1 MLKGSLPYYRLSVI
15 LIFLSSMVVSLNF
28 LDPINWPKQVLLV
41 VAAGYVFLQSLYV
54 ASINKDKY
62 IVRVVFLILGSAI
75 FYAIPALFVNVDLS
89 RFLWGVFGRNN
100 GFVTNISLILIC
112 AASFLFARNGASLI
126 DFLRISTLLTF
137 VSGLYGYI
145 QLFKFDFVNWSKQ
158 NEVFS
163 LFGNS
168 NFASAAFAVGTM
180 SSFLLC
186 LDSLKEQRVFESWIS
201 GASFIFLAGITY
213 FTKSIQGVLGILICI
228 VLVSI
233 IMVFRRSR
241 VLGWAIMS
249 LAIPAVLLILLGFY
263 GEGPLG
269 SRIYQYTLALRL
281 EYWIAGLKMGFDN
294 LLFGVGY
301 ESYGDFF
308 QRYRSDEVTQMT
320 GVGLTTNNAHNP
332 FIQIFATLGIVGSI
346 PLVTLFVTTL
356 TQSAR
361 SFLSKELSEKSL
373 SNKKIASVLFLSSWS
388 MAFFSIDNIAIA
400 TLNWF
405 IMGLAS
411 GVNFTNNS
419 GELQAASSNRK
430 LKFNQ
435 GKSMKG
441 WTEYRKEISL
451 VVSLALS
458 AFSWTSSTPNRDLVK
473 IFNNDQINESDPT
486 WLNARQN
493 ALLKVVENPMSRE
506 TELKW
511 AAEAFY
517 NLGLEDATI
526 KTLVIGVRRFPSDM
540 NLLDNLAFVYERKAD
555 FESAIEVRRLQL
567 DLEKRNW
574 RIHYF
579 LALDLQ
585 KLGKSQES
593 KQELRNIVDLKKFM
607 SKEEIVQFQEI
618 ERNFGE

>member
-1 MLKGSLPYYRLSVI
+1 MLKGSPPYYRLSVI

-28 LDPINWPKQVLLV
+28 LDPINWPKQILIV

-54 ASINKDKY
+54 ASINKDQY
-62 IVRVVFLILGSAI
+62 IVRVVFLILGSAM

-126 DFLRISTLLTF
+126 DFLRISTFLTF
-137 VSGLYGYI
+137 ISGVYGYV
-145 QLFKFDFVNWSKQ
+145 QLFRFDFVDWSKQ

-163 LFGNS
+163 LFGNA
-168 NFASAAFAVGTM
+168 NFASAAFAVGTI
-180 SSFLLC
+180 SSLLLC
-186 LDSLKEQRVFESWIS
+186 LDSLKEGRIFESWIS
-201 GASFIFLAGITY
+201 GASFTILAGITY
-213 FTKSIQGVLGILICI
+213 FTKSIQGVLGILIAI

-233 IMVFRRSR
+233 ILVFRRSR

-249 LAIPAVLLILLGFY
+249 LAIPAVLLILMGFY

-281 EYWIAGLKMGFDN
+281 EYWVAGLKMGLDN

-332 FIQIFATLGIVGSI
+332 FIQIFATLGILGSI
-346 PLVTLFVTTL
+346 PLVTLFVSTL
-356 TQSAR
+356 IQSAR
-361 SFLSKELSEKSL
+361 NFLSKELSGKSL

-405 IMGLAS
+405 IMGMAL
-411 GVNFTNNS
+411 GVNFTNSNR
-419 GELQAASSNRK
+419 ELQSGTSNRK
-430 LKFNQ
+430 LKLNQ

-441 WTEYRKEISL
+441 WTEYRKEFSL
-451 VVSLALS
+451 VVTLTLL
-458 AFSWTSSTPNRDLVK
+458 AFSWTSAAPNRDLAE
-473 IFNNDQINESDPT
+473 IFNNNQINESDPN
-486 WLNARQN
+486 WLNTRQN

-526 KTLVIGVRRFPSDM
+526 KTLVIGARRFPSDM

-567 DLEKRNW
+567 DIEKRNW
-574 RIHYF
+574 RIYYF

-607 SKEEIVQFQEI
+607 SKEEIEQFQEI

>member
-15 LIFLSSMVVSLNF
+15 LIFLSSMIVSLNF

-54 ASINKDKY
+54 ASINKDNY
-62 IVRVVFLILGSAI
+62 RVRVVFVILGSAI

-126 DFLRISTLLTF
+126 DFLRISTFLTF

-145 QLFKFDFVNWSKQ
+145 QLFKFDFVDWSKQ

-168 NFASAAFAVGTM
+168 NFASAAFAVGAM
-180 SSFLLC
+180 SSLLLC

-213 FTKSIQGVLGILICI
+213 FTRSIQGVLGILICI

-249 LAIPAVLLILLGFY
+249 LAIPAVLLILVGFY

-346 PLVTLFVTTL
+346 PLVMLFVSTL
-356 TQSAR
+356 IQSAR
-361 SFLSKELSEKSL
+361 SILSKELSEKSL

-400 TLNWF
+400 TLNWS
-405 IMGLAS
+405 IMGLAL
-411 GVNFTNNS
+411 GVNFTNGN
-419 GELQAASSNRK
+419 GELQAVASNRK
-430 LKFNQ
+430 LRFNQ

-451 VVSLALS
+451 VVSLSLL

-473 IFNNDQINESDPT
+473 IFNNNQINESDPN

-540 NLLDNLAFVYERKAD
+540 TLLDNLAFVYERKSE

-574 RIHYF
+574 RIYYF

-593 KQELRNIVDLKKFM
+593 KQELGNIVDLKKFM
-607 SKEEIVQFQEI
+607 SEEDVAQFQEI

>member
-1 MLKGSLPYYRLSVI
+1 MLKGLLPYYRLSVI
-15 LIFLSSMVVSLNF
+15 LIFLSSMIVSLNF
-28 LDPINWPKQVLLV
+28 LDPINWPKQILLV

-54 ASINKDKY
+54 ASINRDKY
-62 IVRVVFLILGSAI
+62 RVRVVFLILGSAI

-168 NFASAAFAVGTM
+168 NFASAAFAVGAM
-180 SSFLLC
+180 SSLLLC

-213 FTKSIQGVLGILICI
+213 FTRSIQGVLGILICI

-249 LAIPAVLLILLGFY
+249 LAIPAVLLILVGFY

-346 PLVTLFVTTL
+346 PLVMLFVSTL
-356 TQSAR
+356 IQSAR
-361 SFLSKELSEKSL
+361 SILSKELSEKSL

-400 TLNWF
+400 TLNWS
-405 IMGLAS
+405 IMGLAL
-411 GVNFTNNS
+411 GVNFTNGN
-419 GELQAASSNRK
+419 GELQAVASNRK
-430 LKFNQ
+430 LRFNQ

-451 VVSLALS
+451 VVSLSLL

-473 IFNNDQINESDPT
+473 IFNNNQINESDPN

-540 NLLDNLAFVYERKAD
+540 TLLDNLAFVYERKSE

-574 RIHYF
+574 RIYYF

-593 KQELRNIVDLKKFM
+593 KQELGNIVDLKKFM
-607 SKEEIVQFQEI
+607 SEEDVAQFQEI

>member
-15 LIFLSSMVVSLNF
+15 LIFLSSMIVSLNF

-54 ASINKDKY
+54 ASINKDNY
-62 IVRVVFLILGSAI
+62 RVRVVFLILGSAI

-126 DFLRISTLLTF
+126 DFLRISTFLTF

-145 QLFKFDFVNWSKQ
+145 QLFKFDFVDWSKQ

-168 NFASAAFAVGTM
+168 NFASAAFAVGAM
-180 SSFLLC
+180 SSLLLC

-213 FTKSIQGVLGILICI
+213 FTRSIQGVLGILICI

-249 LAIPAVLLILLGFY
+249 LAIPAVLLILVGFY

-346 PLVTLFVTTL
+346 PLVMLFVSTL
-356 TQSAR
+356 IQSAR
-361 SFLSKELSEKSL
+361 SILSKELSEKSL

-400 TLNWF
+400 TLNWS
-405 IMGLAS
+405 IMGLAL
-411 GVNFTNNS
+411 GVNFTNGN
-419 GELQAASSNRK
+419 GELQAVASNRK
-430 LKFNQ
+430 LRFNQ

-451 VVSLALS
+451 VVSLSLL

-473 IFNNDQINESDPT
+473 IFNNNQIDESDPN

-540 NLLDNLAFVYERKAD
+540 TLLDNLAFVYERKSE

-574 RIHYF
+574 RIYYF

-593 KQELRNIVDLKKFM
+593 KQELGNIVDLKKFM
-607 SKEEIVQFQEI
+607 SEEDVAQFQEI

>member
-1 MLKGSLPYYRLSVI
+1 
-15 LIFLSSMVVSLNF
+15 MVVSLNF

-405 IMGLAS
+405 IMGLAL

-473 IFNNDQINESDPT
+473 IFNNNQINESDPT

-540 NLLDNLAFVYERKAD
+540 NLLDTLAFVYERKAD

-574 RIHYF
+574 RIYYF

>member
-1 MLKGSLPYYRLSVI
+1 MFKGSLPYYRLSVI
-15 LIFLSSMVVSLNF
+15 SIFLSSMIVSLSF
-28 LDPINWPKQVLLV
+28 LDPINWPKQILLV

-54 ASINKDKY
+54 ASINKDEY
-62 IVRVVFLILGSAI
+62 IVRVVFLILGSAM
-75 FYAIPALFVNVDLS
+75 FYAIPALFVHVDLS

-168 NFASAAFAVGTM
+168 NFASAAFAVGTI
-180 SSFLLC
+180 SSFLLF
-186 LDSLKEQRVFESWIS
+186 LDSLKEGRKFESWIS
-201 GASFIFLAGITY
+201 GAGFIFLAGITY
-213 FTKSIQGVLGILICI
+213 FTKSIQGILGILICI

-249 LAIPAVLLILLGFY
+249 LAIPAVLLILVGFY

-281 EYWIAGLKMGFDN
+281 EYWIAGLKMGLDN
-294 LLFGVGY
+294 FLFGVGY

-308 QRYRSDEVTQMT
+308 QRYRSDEVTQIT

-346 PLVTLFVTTL
+346 PLVTLFLSTL
-356 TQSAR
+356 IQSAR

-373 SNKKIASVLFLSSWS
+373 SNKKIASVLFLSTWS

-400 TLNWF
+400 SLNWF
-405 IMGLAS
+405 IMGMAL
-411 GVNFTNNS
+411 GVAFSDKNVEIQSVTS
-419 GELQAASSNRK
+419 KEK
-430 LKFNQ
+430 LRFNQ
-435 GKSMKG
+435 GKSIRG
-441 WTEYRKEISL
+441 WTEYRKEFSL
-451 VVSLALS
+451 VVSLSLLV
-458 AFSWTSSTPNRDLVK
+458 FSWTSSAPNRNLAE
-473 IFNNDQINESDPT
+473 IFNNNQINNSDPN
-486 WLNARQN
+486 WLNSRQN

-506 TELKW
+506 TEFKW

-526 KTLVIGVRRFPSDM
+526 KTLIIGIRRFPSDM
-540 NLLDNLAFVYERKAD
+540 TLLDNLAFIYERKGEFD
-555 FESAIEVRRLQL
+555 SAIEVRKLQL

-574 RIHYF
+574 RIYYF
-579 LALDLQ
+579 LALDLNQ
-585 KLGKSQES
+585 LGRKEEAKRILLEIKSLYKYIDSSEENAYAEAVQELGK
-593 KQELRNIVDLKKFM
+593 
-607 SKEEIVQFQEI
+607 
-618 ERNFGE
+618 

>member
-15 LIFLSSMVVSLNF
+15 LIFLSSMIVSLNF

-54 ASINKDKY
+54 ASINKDNY
-62 IVRVVFLILGSAI
+62 RVRVVFLILSSAI

-126 DFLRISTLLTF
+126 DFLRISTFLTF

-168 NFASAAFAVGTM
+168 NFASAAFAVGAM

-201 GASFIFLAGITY
+201 GASFIILAGITY
-213 FTKSIQGVLGILICI
+213 FTRSIQGVLGILICI

-249 LAIPAVLLILLGFY
+249 LAIPAALLILVGFY

-269 SRIYQYTLALRL
+269 SRIYQYTLVLRL

-346 PLVTLFVTTL
+346 PLVMLFVSTL
-356 TQSAR
+356 IQSAR
-361 SFLSKELSEKSL
+361 SILSKELSEKSL

-400 TLNWF
+400 TLNWS
-405 IMGLAS
+405 IMGLAL
-411 GVNFTNNS
+411 GVNFTNGN
-419 GELQAASSNRK
+419 GELQAVASNRK
-430 LKFNQ
+430 LRFNQ

-451 VVSLALS
+451 VVSLSLL

-473 IFNNDQINESDPT
+473 IFNNNQINESDPN

-540 NLLDNLAFVYERKAD
+540 TLLDNLAFVYERKSE

-574 RIHYF
+574 RIYYF

-593 KQELRNIVDLKKFM
+593 KQELGNIVDLKKFM
-607 SKEEIVQFQEI
+607 SEEDVAQFQEI

>member
-15 LIFLSSMVVSLNF
+15 LIFLSSMIVSLNF

-54 ASINKDKY
+54 ASINKDNY
-62 IVRVVFLILGSAI
+62 RVRVVFLILGSAI

-126 DFLRISTLLTF
+126 DFLRISTFLTF

-145 QLFKFDFVNWSKQ
+145 QLFKFDFVDWSKQ

-168 NFASAAFAVGTM
+168 NFASAAFAVGAM
-180 SSFLLC
+180 SSLLLC

-213 FTKSIQGVLGILICI
+213 FTRSIQGVLGILICI

-249 LAIPAVLLILLGFY
+249 LAIPAVLLILVGFY

-346 PLVTLFVTTL
+346 PLVMLFVSTL
-356 TQSAR
+356 IQSAR
-361 SFLSKELSEKSL
+361 SILSKELSEKSL

-400 TLNWF
+400 TLNWS
-405 IMGLAS
+405 IMGLAL
-411 GVNFTNNS
+411 GVNFTNGN
-419 GELQAASSNRK
+419 GELQAVASNRK
-430 LKFNQ
+430 LRFNQ

-451 VVSLALS
+451 VVSLSLL

-473 IFNNDQINESDPT
+473 IFNNNQINESDPN

-517 NLGLEDATI
+517 NLGLEDAAI

-540 NLLDNLAFVYERKAD
+540 TLLDNLAFVYERKSE

-574 RIHYF
+574 RIYYF

-593 KQELRNIVDLKKFM
+593 KQELGNIVDLKKFM
-607 SKEEIVQFQEI
+607 SEEDVAQFQEI

>member
-1 MLKGSLPYYRLSVI
+1 MIKGSLPYYQLSVI
-15 LIFLSSMVVSLNF
+15 LIFLSSMIVSLNF
-28 LDPINWPKQVLLV
+28 LDPINWPKQILLV
-41 VAAGYVFLQSLYV
+41 VVAGYVVLQSLYV
-54 ASINKDKY
+54 ASINKDKH
-62 IVRVVFLILGSAI
+62 IVRVIFLIFGSAF
-75 FYAIPALFVNVDLS
+75 FYVIPALFVNVGLS

-145 QLFKFDFVNWSKQ
+145 QFFKLDFVNWSKQ

-201 GASFIFLAGITY
+201 GAGFIFLAGITY

-249 LAIPAVLLILLGFY
+249 LAIPAVLLILVGFY

-308 QRYRSDEVTQMT
+308 QRYRSDDVTQMT

-332 FIQIFATLGIVGSI
+332 FIQMFATLGIVGSI
-346 PLVTLFVTTL
+346 PLITLFASTL
-356 TQSAR
+356 IQSAR
-361 SFLSKELSEKSL
+361 SFLSKELSEKAL
-373 SNKKIASVLFLSSWS
+373 SNKKIALVLFLSSWS

-400 TLNWF
+400 SLNWF
-405 IMGLAS
+405 IMGLAL
-411 GVNFTNNS
+411 GVNFANNNV
-419 GELQAASSNRK
+419 ELQAVASNRK

-435 GKSMKG
+435 RKSMKG

-451 VVSLALS
+451 VVSLTLL

-473 IFNNDQINESDPT
+473 IFNNNQINESDPN
-486 WLNARQN
+486 WLDARQN

-526 KTLVIGVRRFPSDM
+526 KTLVIGIRRFPSDM
-540 NLLDNLAFVYERKAD
+540 TLLDNLAFIYERKGE
-555 FESAIEVRRLQL
+555 FEPAIEVRKLQL

-574 RIHYF
+574 RIYYF
-579 LALDLQ
+579 LALDLK
-585 KLGKSQES
+585 KLGRKEDAKRALLEIKSLYKYMDGSEE
-593 KQELRNIVDLKKFM
+593 KTYAEAVQELGK
-607 SKEEIVQFQEI
+607 
-618 ERNFGE
+618 

>member
-1 MLKGSLPYYRLSVI
+1 MLKGLLPYYRLSVI
-15 LIFLSSMVVSLNF
+15 LIFLSSMIVSLNF
-28 LDPINWPKQVLLV
+28 LDPINWPKQILLV

-62 IVRVVFLILGSAI
+62 RVRVVFLILGSAI

-126 DFLRISTLLTF
+126 DFLRISTFLTF

-145 QLFKFDFVNWSKQ
+145 QLFKFDFVDWSKQ

-168 NFASAAFAVGTM
+168 NFASAAFAVGAM
-180 SSFLLC
+180 SSLLLC

-213 FTKSIQGVLGILICI
+213 FTRSIQGVLGILICI

-249 LAIPAVLLILLGFY
+249 LAIPAVLLILVGFY

-269 SRIYQYTLALRL
+269 SRIYQYTLVLRL

-346 PLVTLFVTTL
+346 PLVMLFVSTL
-356 TQSAR
+356 IQSAR
-361 SFLSKELSEKSL
+361 SILSKELSEKSL

-405 IMGLAS
+405 IMGLAL
-411 GVNFTNNS
+411 GVNFTNGN
-419 GELQAASSNRK
+419 GELQAVASNRK
-430 LKFNQ
+430 LRFNQ

-451 VVSLALS
+451 VVSLSLL

-473 IFNNDQINESDPT
+473 IFNNNQINESDPN

-540 NLLDNLAFVYERKAD
+540 TLLDNLAFVYERKSE

-567 DLEKRNW
+567 NLEKRNW
-574 RIHYF
+574 RIYYF

-593 KQELRNIVDLKKFM
+593 KQELGNIVDLKKFM
-607 SKEEIVQFQEI
+607 SEEDVAQFQEI

>member
-15 LIFLSSMVVSLNF
+15 LIFLSSMIVSLNF
-28 LDPINWPKQVLLV
+28 LDPINWPKQILLV

-62 IVRVVFLILGSAI
+62 RVRVVFLILGSAI

-145 QLFKFDFVNWSKQ
+145 QLFKFDYVNWSKQ

-168 NFASAAFAVGTM
+168 NFASAAFAVGAM
-180 SSFLLC
+180 SSLLLC

-201 GASFIFLAGITY
+201 GVGFIFLAGITY
-213 FTKSIQGVLGILICI
+213 FTRSIQGVLGILICI

-249 LAIPAVLLILLGFY
+249 LAIPAALLILVGFY

-346 PLVTLFVTTL
+346 PLVMLFVSTL
-356 TQSAR
+356 IQSAR

-400 TLNWF
+400 TLNWS
-405 IMGLAS
+405 IMGLAL
-411 GVNFTNNS
+411 GVNFTNGN
-419 GELQAASSNRK
+419 GELQAVASNRK
-430 LKFNQ
+430 LRFNQ

-451 VVSLALS
+451 VVSLSLL

-473 IFNNDQINESDPT
+473 IFNNNQINESDPT

-540 NLLDNLAFVYERKAD
+540 TLLDNLAFVYERKSE

-574 RIHYF
+574 RIYYF

-593 KQELRNIVDLKKFM
+593 KQELGNIVDLKKFM
-607 SKEEIVQFQEI
+607 SEEDVAQFQEI
-618 ERNFGE
+618 ARNFGE

>member
-1 MLKGSLPYYRLSVI
+1 MLKGLLPYYRLSVI
-15 LIFLSSMVVSLNF
+15 LIFLSSMIVSLNF
-28 LDPINWPKQVLLV
+28 LDPINWPKQILLV

-62 IVRVVFLILGSAI
+62 RVRVVFLILGSAI

-126 DFLRISTLLTF
+126 DFLRISTFLTF

-168 NFASAAFAVGTM
+168 NFASAAFAVGAM
-180 SSFLLC
+180 SSLLLC

-201 GASFIFLAGITY
+201 GASFIILAGITY
-213 FTKSIQGVLGILICI
+213 FTRSIQGVLGILICI

-249 LAIPAVLLILLGFY
+249 LAIPAALLILVGFY

-346 PLVTLFVTTL
+346 PLVMLFVSTL
-356 TQSAR
+356 IQSAR

-405 IMGLAS
+405 IMGLAL
-411 GVNFTNNS
+411 GVNFTNDS
-419 GELQAASSNRK
+419 GELQAVASNRK

-451 VVSLALS
+451 VASLALL

-473 IFNNDQINESDPT
+473 IFNNNQINESDPT
-486 WLNARQN
+486 WLNVRQN

-540 NLLDNLAFVYERKAD
+540 NLLDNLAFVYERKTD

-574 RIHYF
+574 RIYYF
-579 LALDLQ
+579 LALDLN
-585 KLGKSQES
+585 KLGRKEEAKRILLEIKSLYKYMDSSE
-593 KQELRNIVDLKKFM
+593 KKVYAEAVQELGK
-607 SKEEIVQFQEI
+607 
-618 ERNFGE
+618 

>member
-1 MLKGSLPYYRLSVI
+1 MLKGLLPYYRLSVI
-15 LIFLSSMVVSLNF
+15 LIFLSSMIVSLNF
-28 LDPINWPKQVLLV
+28 LDPINWPKQILLV

-62 IVRVVFLILGSAI
+62 RVRVVFLILGSAI

-126 DFLRISTLLTF
+126 DFLRISTFLTF

-145 QLFKFDFVNWSKQ
+145 QLFKFDFVDWSKQ

-168 NFASAAFAVGTM
+168 NFASAAFAVGAM
-180 SSFLLC
+180 SSLLLC

-213 FTKSIQGVLGILICI
+213 FTRSIQGVLGILICI

-249 LAIPAVLLILLGFY
+249 LAIPAVLLILVGFY

-269 SRIYQYTLALRL
+269 SRIYQYTLVLRL

-346 PLVTLFVTTL
+346 PLVMLFVSTL
-356 TQSAR
+356 IQSAR
-361 SFLSKELSEKSL
+361 SILSKELSEKSL

-400 TLNWF
+400 TLNWS
-405 IMGLAS
+405 IMGLAL
-411 GVNFTNNS
+411 GVNFTNGN
-419 GELQAASSNRK
+419 GELQAVASNRK
-430 LKFNQ
+430 LRFNQ

-451 VVSLALS
+451 VVSLSLL

-473 IFNNDQINESDPT
+473 IFNNNQINESDPN

-540 NLLDNLAFVYERKAD
+540 TLLDNLAFVYERKSE

-567 DLEKRNW
+567 NL
-574 RIHYF
+574 
-579 LALDLQ
+579 
-585 KLGKSQES
+585 
-593 KQELRNIVDLKKFM
+593 
-607 SKEEIVQFQEI
+607 
-618 ERNFGE
+618 

>member
-1 MLKGSLPYYRLSVI
+1 MLKGLLPYYRLSVI
-15 LIFLSSMVVSLNF
+15 LIFLSSMIVSLNF
-28 LDPINWPKQVLLV
+28 LDPINWPKQILLV

-62 IVRVVFLILGSAI
+62 RVRVVFLILGSAI

-137 VSGLYGYI
+137 VSGLYGYT

-168 NFASAAFAVGTM
+168 NFASAAFAVGAM
-180 SSFLLC
+180 SSLLLC

-201 GASFIFLAGITY
+201 GVGFIFLAGITY
-213 FTKSIQGVLGILICI
+213 FTRSIQGVLGILICI

-249 LAIPAVLLILLGFY
+249 LAIPAVLLILVGFY

-346 PLVTLFVTTL
+346 PLVMLFVSTL
-356 TQSAR
+356 IQSAR

-405 IMGLAS
+405 IMGLAL

-419 GELQAASSNRK
+419 GELQTLASNRK

-441 WTEYRKEISL
+441 WTEYRKEISV
-451 VVSLALS
+451 VVSLTLL

-473 IFNNDQINESDPT
+473 IFNNNQINESDPT

-540 NLLDNLAFVYERKAD
+540 TLLDNLAFVYERKSE

-574 RIHYF
+574 RIYYF

-593 KQELRNIVDLKKFM
+593 KQELGNIVDLKKFM
-607 SKEEIVQFQEI
+607 SEEDVAQFQEI

>member
-15 LIFLSSMVVSLNF
+15 LIFLSSMIVSLNF

-54 ASINKDKY
+54 ASINKDNY
-62 IVRVVFLILGSAI
+62 SVRVVFLILSSAI

-126 DFLRISTLLTF
+126 DFLRISTFLTF

-145 QLFKFDFVNWSKQ
+145 QLFKFDFVDWSKQ

-168 NFASAAFAVGTM
+168 NFASAAFAVGAM
-180 SSFLLC
+180 SSLLLC

-213 FTKSIQGVLGILICI
+213 FTRSIQGVLGILICI

-249 LAIPAVLLILLGFY
+249 LAIPAVLLILVGFY

-269 SRIYQYTLALRL
+269 SRIYQYTLVLRL

-346 PLVTLFVTTL
+346 PLVMLFVSTL
-356 TQSAR
+356 IQIAR
-361 SFLSKELSEKSL
+361 SILSKELSEKSL

-400 TLNWF
+400 TLNWS
-405 IMGLAS
+405 IMGLAL
-411 GVNFTNNS
+411 GVNFTNGN
-419 GELQAASSNRK
+419 GELQAVASNRK
-430 LKFNQ
+430 LRFNQ

-451 VVSLALS
+451 VVSLSLL

-473 IFNNDQINESDPT
+473 IFNNNQINESDPT

-540 NLLDNLAFVYERKAD
+540 TLLDNLAFVYERKSE

-574 RIHYF
+574 RIYYF

-593 KQELRNIVDLKKFM
+593 KQELGNIVDLKKFM
-607 SKEEIVQFQEI
+607 SEEDVAQFQEI

>member
-1 MLKGSLPYYRLSVI
+1 MLKGLLPYYRLSVI
-15 LIFLSSMVVSLNF
+15 LIFLSSMIVSLNF
-28 LDPINWPKQVLLV
+28 LDPINWPKQILLV

-62 IVRVVFLILGSAI
+62 RVRVVFLILGSAI

-126 DFLRISTLLTF
+126 DFLRISTFLTF

-168 NFASAAFAVGTM
+168 NFASAAFAVGAM
-180 SSFLLC
+180 SSLLLC

-201 GASFIFLAGITY
+201 GASFIILAGITY
-213 FTKSIQGVLGILICI
+213 FTRSIQGVLGILICI

-249 LAIPAVLLILLGFY
+249 LAIPAALLILVGFY

-346 PLVTLFVTTL
+346 PLVMLFVSTL
-356 TQSAR
+356 IQSAR

-405 IMGLAS
+405 IMGLAL
-411 GVNFTNNS
+411 GVNFTNDS
-419 GELQAASSNRK
+419 GELQAVASNRK

-451 VVSLALS
+451 VASLALL

-473 IFNNDQINESDPT
+473 IFNNNQINESDPT
-486 WLNARQN
+486 WLNVRQN

-511 AAEAFY
+511 AAEDFY

-540 NLLDNLAFVYERKAD
+540 NLLDNLAFVYERKTD

-574 RIHYF
+574 RIYYF
-579 LALDLQ
+579 LALDLN
-585 KLGKSQES
+585 KLGRKEEAKRILLEIKSLYKYMDSSE
-593 KQELRNIVDLKKFM
+593 KKVYAEAVQELGK
-607 SKEEIVQFQEI
+607 
-618 ERNFGE
+618 

>member
-1 MLKGSLPYYRLSVI
+1 MIKGSLPYYQLSVI
-15 LIFLSSMVVSLNF
+15 LIFLSSMIVSLNF
-28 LDPINWPKQVLLV
+28 LDPINWPKQILLV
-41 VAAGYVFLQSLYV
+41 VVAGYVVLQSLYV
-54 ASINKDKY
+54 ASINKDKH
-62 IVRVVFLILGSAI
+62 IVRVIFLIFGSAF
-75 FYAIPALFVNVDLS
+75 FYVIPALFVNVGLS

-145 QLFKFDFVNWSKQ
+145 QFFKLDFVNWSKQ

-201 GASFIFLAGITY
+201 GAGFIFLAGITY

-249 LAIPAVLLILLGFY
+249 LAIPAVLLILVGFY
-263 GEGPLG
+263 GKGPLG

-308 QRYRSDEVTQMT
+308 QRYRSDDVTQMT

-332 FIQIFATLGIVGSI
+332 FIQMFATLGIVGSI
-346 PLVTLFVTTL
+346 PLITLFASTL
-356 TQSAR
+356 IQSAR
-361 SFLSKELSEKSL
+361 SFLSKELSEKAL
-373 SNKKIASVLFLSSWS
+373 SNKKIALVLFLSSWS

-400 TLNWF
+400 SLNWF
-405 IMGLAS
+405 IMGLAL
-411 GVNFTNNS
+411 GVNFANNNV
-419 GELQAASSNRK
+419 ELQAVASNRK

-435 GKSMKG
+435 RKSMKG

-451 VVSLALS
+451 VVSLTLL

-473 IFNNDQINESDPT
+473 IFNNNQINESDPN
-486 WLNARQN
+486 WLDARQN

-526 KTLVIGVRRFPSDM
+526 KTLVIGIRRFPSDM
-540 NLLDNLAFVYERKAD
+540 TLLDNLAFIYERKGE
-555 FESAIEVRRLQL
+555 FEPAIEVRRLQL
-567 DLEKRNW
+567 DLERRNW
-574 RIHYF
+574 RIYYF

-593 KQELRNIVDLKKFM
+593 KQELGKIVDLKKFM
-607 SKEEIVQFQEI
+607 SEEDVAQFQEI

>member
-1 MLKGSLPYYRLSVI
+1 MLKGLLPYYRLSVI
-15 LIFLSSMVVSLNF
+15 LIFLSSMIVSLNF
-28 LDPINWPKQVLLV
+28 LDPINWPKQILLV

-62 IVRVVFLILGSAI
+62 RVRVVFLILGSAI

-126 DFLRISTLLTF
+126 DFLRISTFLTF

-168 NFASAAFAVGTM
+168 NFASAAFAVGAM
-180 SSFLLC
+180 SSLLLC

-213 FTKSIQGVLGILICI
+213 FTRSIQGVLGILICI

-249 LAIPAVLLILLGFY
+249 LAIPAVLLILVGFY

-346 PLVTLFVTTL
+346 PLVMLFVSTL
-356 TQSAR
+356 IQSAR

-400 TLNWF
+400 TLNWS
-405 IMGLAS
+405 IMGLAL
-411 GVNFTNNS
+411 GVNFTNGN
-419 GELQAASSNRK
+419 GELQAVASNRK
-430 LKFNQ
+430 LRFNQ

-451 VVSLALS
+451 VASLALL

-473 IFNNDQINESDPT
+473 IFNNNQINESDPT
-486 WLNARQN
+486 WLNVRQN

-574 RIHYF
+574 RIYYF

-593 KQELRNIVDLKKFM
+593 KQELGNIVDLKKFM
-607 SKEEIVQFQEI
+607 SEEDVAQFQEI
-618 ERNFGE
+618 ARNFGE

>member
-15 LIFLSSMVVSLNF
+15 LIFLSSMIVSLNF

-54 ASINKDKY
+54 ASINKDNY
-62 IVRVVFLILGSAI
+62 RVRVVFLILGSAI

-126 DFLRISTLLTF
+126 DFLRISTFLTF

-145 QLFKFDFVNWSKQ
+145 QLFKFDFVDWSKQ

-168 NFASAAFAVGTM
+168 NFASAAFAVGAM
-180 SSFLLC
+180 SSLLLC

-213 FTKSIQGVLGILICI
+213 FTRSIQGVLGILICI

-249 LAIPAVLLILLGFY
+249 LAIPAVLLILVGFY

-346 PLVTLFVTTL
+346 PLVMLFVSTL
-356 TQSAR
+356 IQSAR
-361 SFLSKELSEKSL
+361 SILSKELSEKSL

-400 TLNWF
+400 TLNWS
-405 IMGLAS
+405 IMGLAL
-411 GVNFTNNS
+411 GVNFTNGN
-419 GELQAASSNRK
+419 GELQAVASNRK
-430 LKFNQ
+430 LRFNQ

-451 VVSLALS
+451 VVSLSLL

-473 IFNNDQINESDPT
+473 IFNNNQINESDPN

-540 NLLDNLAFVYERKAD
+540 TLLDNLAFVYERKSE

-574 RIHYF
+574 RIYYF

-593 KQELRNIVDLKKFM
+593 KQELGNIVDLKKFM
-607 SKEEIVQFQEI
+607 SEEDVAQFQEI

>member
-15 LIFLSSMVVSLNF
+15 LIFLSSMIVSLNF

-54 ASINKDKY
+54 ASINKDNY
-62 IVRVVFLILGSAI
+62 RVRVVFLILGSAI

-126 DFLRISTLLTF
+126 DFLRISTFLTF

-145 QLFKFDFVNWSKQ
+145 QLFKFDFVDWSKQ

-168 NFASAAFAVGTM
+168 NFASAAFAVGAM
-180 SSFLLC
+180 SSLLLC

-213 FTKSIQGVLGILICI
+213 FTRSIQGVLGILICI

-249 LAIPAVLLILLGFY
+249 LAIPAALLILVGFY

-346 PLVTLFVTTL
+346 PLVMLFVSTL
-356 TQSAR
+356 IQSAR
-361 SFLSKELSEKSL
+361 SILSKELSEKSL

-400 TLNWF
+400 TLNWS
-405 IMGLAS
+405 IMGLAL
-411 GVNFTNNS
+411 GVNFTNGN
-419 GELQAASSNRK
+419 GELQAVASNRK
-430 LKFNQ
+430 LRFNQ

-451 VVSLALS
+451 VVSLSLL

-473 IFNNDQINESDPT
+473 IFNNNQINESDPN

-540 NLLDNLAFVYERKAD
+540 TLLDNLAFVYERKSE

-574 RIHYF
+574 RIYYF

-593 KQELRNIVDLKKFM
+593 KQELGNIVDLKKFM
-607 SKEEIVQFQEI
+607 SEEDVAQFQEI

>member
-1 MLKGSLPYYRLSVI
+1 MLKGLLPYYRLSVI
-15 LIFLSSMVVSLNF
+15 LIFLSSMIVSLNF
-28 LDPINWPKQVLLV
+28 LDPINWPKQILLV

-62 IVRVVFLILGSAI
+62 RVRVVFLILGSAI

-126 DFLRISTLLTF
+126 DFLRISTFLTF

-145 QLFKFDFVNWSKQ
+145 QLFKFDFVDWSKQ

-168 NFASAAFAVGTM
+168 NFASAAFAVGAM
-180 SSFLLC
+180 SSLLLC

-213 FTKSIQGVLGILICI
+213 FTRSIQGVLGILICI

-249 LAIPAVLLILLGFY
+249 LAIPAVLLILVGFY

-269 SRIYQYTLALRL
+269 SRIYQYTLVLRL

-346 PLVTLFVTTL
+346 PLVMLFVSTL
-356 TQSAR
+356 IQSAR
-361 SFLSKELSEKSL
+361 SILSKELSEKSL

-400 TLNWF
+400 TLNWS
-405 IMGLAS
+405 IMGLAL
-411 GVNFTNNS
+411 GVNFTNGN
-419 GELQAASSNRK
+419 GELQAVASNRK
-430 LKFNQ
+430 LRFNQ

-451 VVSLALS
+451 VVSLSLL

-473 IFNNDQINESDPT
+473 IFNNNQINESDPN

-540 NLLDNLAFVYERKAD
+540 TLLDNLAFVYERKSE

-567 DLEKRNW
+567 NLEKRNW
-574 RIHYF
+574 RIYYF

-593 KQELRNIVDLKKFM
+593 KQELGNIVDLKKFM
-607 SKEEIVQFQEI
+607 SEEDVAQFQEI